1 MTTTPEVLEAI
12 PLEVIPVEEPD
23 TRHLEAAARLLEQA
37 LQAGRADPEVA
48 YLLALAYKRQGKT
61 AEARAAFR
69 KIANPDG
76 NVVLQ
81 LGLLSFA
88 EKQFAQAEQEFA
100 RARQLDPQSYAAGYN
115 LMLAQLCQGRA
126 EACLP
131 LVGELRALAPSA
143 EERQFLDLL
152 EPLLERCQG
161 SRAGK
166 PPPLP
171 VDLANGAPVQD
182 ALAAMSE
189 PDEARLLEILLG
201 LGQ

>member
-100 RARQLDPQSYAAGYN
+100 RARQTIMETCENEQEY
-115 LMLAQLCQGRA
+115 MLANTKSVQAISVQKTFDRINRIF
-126 EACLP
+126 P
-131 LVGELRALAPSA
+131 ELT
-143 EERQFLDLL
+143 
-152 EPLLERCQG
+152 
-161 SRAGK
+161 
-166 PPPLP
+166 
-171 VDLANGAPVQD
+171 
-182 ALAAMSE
+182 
-189 PDEARLLEILLG
+189 
-201 LGQ
+201 